1 MKKTIKFTLSVLF
14 LLLAVQLTSAYS
26 YHEQYDTND
35 RIIFIKYSNNQ
46 YDKYQENENRY
57 PTYDYR
63 NGYTYR
69 ITDDYRETKQVKDR
83 YYNYDNEPRY
93 SYKLVRFQDKPSYYY
108 EYSDYMREYQKHECY
123 NYPPSDKLIYTK
135 CP

>member
-1 MKKTIKFTLSVLF
+1 MKNAIKFTLSVLF
-14 LLLAVQLTSAYS
+14 LLFTVQFISAHS
-26 YHEQYDTND
+26 YREQYDTND
-35 RIIFIKYSNNQ
+35 RVIFIKYSNNQ
-46 YDKYQENENRY
+46 YDEYQENEYRY
-57 PTYDYR
+57 PTYDYK

-83 YYNYDNEPRY
+83 YYNYDNQPSY
-93 SYKLVRFQDKPSYYY
+93 SYKLVRFQDTPSYYY

-123 NYPPSDKLIYTK
+123 NYPPSNKLIYVK